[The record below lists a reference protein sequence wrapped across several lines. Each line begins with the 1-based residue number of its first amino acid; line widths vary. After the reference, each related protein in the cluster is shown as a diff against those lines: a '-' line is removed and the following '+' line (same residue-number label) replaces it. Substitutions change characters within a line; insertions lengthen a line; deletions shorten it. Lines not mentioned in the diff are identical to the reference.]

1 MKVSIETGI
10 HVTFFTNAT
19 KVLKLC
25 QVYLSQSL
33 ENKKAVG

>member
-19 KVLKLC
+19 RILKLF
-25 QVYLSQSL
+25 QVYISQSL